1 MKKFKVIVKLKDG
14 VLDPQGETVR
24 RAIEH
29 LGYRG
34 VSQVRIGKYVEINA
48 EENVTSQ
55 EIEEIA
61 DRLLANPVIETYEI
75 FMEE

>member
-48 EENVTSQ
+48 EENVTNQ

>member
-1 MKKFKVIVKLKDG
+1 MKKFKVIVRLKDG

-29 LGYRG
+29 LGYTG
-34 VSQVRIGKYVEINA
+34 VNQVRIGKYVEIAA
-48 EENVTSQ
+48 EEGVTIR

-61 DRLLANPVIETYEI
+61 GRLLANPVIETYEI
-75 FMEE
+75 IMEE

>member
-1 MKKFKVIVKLKDG
+1 MKKFKIIVKLKDG

-29 LGYRG
+29 LGYSG
-34 VSQVRIGKYVEINA
+34 IKEVRIGKYVEIST
-48 EENVTSQ
+48 ENQVSSQ

-61 DRLLANPVIETYEI
+61 DRLLANPVIETFEV
-75 FMEE
+75 FAEE